1 MACLTFTFYIKGE
14 MVTQL
19 VDLSPTWLSE
29 REVCSKFNF
38 FSRFSG
44 LCVKLFIN
52 CC

>member
-1 MACLTFTFYIKGE
+1 MTCLTFTFYIKGE

-38 FSRFSG
+38 FPGFQ
-44 LCVKLFIN
+44 VYA
-52 CC
+52 